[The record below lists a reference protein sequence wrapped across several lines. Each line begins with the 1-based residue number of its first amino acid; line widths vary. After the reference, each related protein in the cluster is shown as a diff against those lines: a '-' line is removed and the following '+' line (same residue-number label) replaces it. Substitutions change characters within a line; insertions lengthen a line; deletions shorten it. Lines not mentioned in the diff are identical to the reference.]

1 MKEDPDKPRK
11 MRRKEE
17 NDEAPG
23 TPVNDVS
30 KSHWQASAAFPFLQL
45 YSIFDDELSQ
55 NTFVHKKPS
64 SLVTHPAHD
73 KV

>member
-17 NDEAPG
+17 NDDAPG

-30 KSHWQASAAFPFLQL
+30 MSRWQTRIAFLFLQL
-45 YSIFDDELSQ
+45 YSIFNDKFHKTLLFFKKK
-55 NTFVHKKPS
+55 TFLHNSPS
-64 SLVTHPAHD
+64 LQ
-73 KV
+73 

>member
-1 MKEDPDKPRK
+1 MEFFQLYMKAFTICFFFGPHREEVMKEDPDKPRK

-30 KSHWQASAAFPFLQL
+30 MGHW
-45 YSIFDDELSQ
+45 LSFFF
-55 NTFVHKKPS
+55 T
-64 SLVTHPAHD
+64 
-73 KV
+73 